1 MAETHKH
8 PAAITPE
15 VSEAAAMLGRRNK
28 DRKKRITEVERVRRR
43 LAMQHAREFR
53 HVKREVGE

>member
-1 MAETHKH
+1 MSKPKH
-8 PAAITPE
+8 PAITPE

-28 DRKKRITEVERVRRR
+28 DRKKRISEAERVRRR
-43 LAMQHAREFR
+43 ESLQKARESR